1 MTSQHDLASQALSD
15 PSLIE
20 EAQFLDHR
28 IRFGQTQ
35 TGWVSF
41 IARQGQRPTI
51 LLASDRD
58 TLMTESRRLI
68 KRRIA
73 DKR

>member
-1 MTSQHDLASQALSD
+1 MTFQHDLASQALSD
-15 PSLIE
+15 PGLIE
-20 EAQFLDHR
+20 EMQFLDHR

-51 LLASDRD
+51 LLAPDRD
-58 TLMTESRRLI
+58 TLMAESRRLI
-68 KRRIA
+68 RQRIE

>member
-1 MTSQHDLASQALSD
+1 MTSQHDLTSQALFD
-15 PSLIE
+15 PGLIE

-28 IRFGQTQ
+28 IRFGPTQ

-51 LLASDRD
+51 LLASDRE
-58 TLMTESRRLI
+58 TLMAESRRLI
-68 KRRIA
+68 RRRIA